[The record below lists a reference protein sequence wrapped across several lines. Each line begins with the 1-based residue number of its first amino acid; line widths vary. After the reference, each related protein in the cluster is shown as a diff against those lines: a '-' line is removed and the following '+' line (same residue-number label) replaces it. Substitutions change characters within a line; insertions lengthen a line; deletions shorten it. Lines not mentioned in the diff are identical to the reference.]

1 MGNSPMKI
9 RSASLLAAVALA
21 GVAVAGYAQGVFDPG
36 PPPPLPEA
44 AEEDEV
50 YADDG
55 SDAEEQQS
63 EPGEIVYESYEV
75 VQPIP
80 DEPGPAARTI
90 EPPEEIVEQQ
100 VDAPAPVRRGKLVK
114 IERFAQAS
122 APDKRVRIAE

>member
-1 MGNSPMKI
+1 MRI

-44 AEEDEV
+44 TEEADEV
-50 YADDG
+50 YADDEAV
-55 SDAEEQQS
+55 SEEQPG

-75 VQPIP
+75 GQPIP

-90 EPPEEIVEQQ
+90 EPPEELVEQQ
-100 VDAPAPVRRGKLVK
+100 VEDPVPVRRGKLVK
-114 IERFAQAS
+114 IERIAQAA

>member
-1 MGNSPMKI
+1 MKV

-44 AEEDEV
+44 GEEADEV
-50 YADDG
+50 YSDDELA
-55 SDAEEQQS
+55 SEEQQS

-100 VDAPAPVRRGKLVK
+100 VDVQVEADPPVRRGKLVK
-114 IERFAQAS
+114 IERVAQAT
-122 APDKRVRIAE
+122 APGKRVRISE